1 MRLREGEL
9 VIMYLVTLFFLFKQ
23 KTAYEMRISDWSS
36 DVCSSDLTAIDTTAA
51 GIEVAKV
58 RPTLS
63 PRYTFA
69 AVNSMV
75 MRPPSRIARSVSSPP
90 LRRAWFAGSFALTDG
105 ISRSGGLAIRSP
117 RYAYAV
123 PCREPGLTA
132 FPSGKPASEHR
143 QETGRK
149 CCDHGV
155 K

>member
-36 DVCSSDLTAIDTTAA
+36 DVCSSDLPFFDTTAA

-105 ISRSGGLAIRSP
+105 ISRSSGLAIRSP
-117 RYAYAV
+117 RYAIAV
-123 PCREPGLTA
+123 NCQEPAPNG
-132 FPSGKPASEHR
+132 FPWGTPAAAR
-143 QETGRK
+143 VCWAAAAR
-149 CCDHGV
+149 
-155 K
+155 